1 MFAQGWGGFLGIQG
15 ADQTPPRQVIVP
27 ANSYVFVR
35 MQMGVEGDHL
45 GLVSTVQPSDC
56 CAFWLTLICR

>member
-1 MFAQGWGGFLGIQG
+1 MALKR
-15 ADQTPPRQVIVP
+15 PYRQVIVP

-45 GLVSTVQPSDC
+45 GLVSTVQPSDRS
-56 CAFWLTLICR
+56 AFWLALICR